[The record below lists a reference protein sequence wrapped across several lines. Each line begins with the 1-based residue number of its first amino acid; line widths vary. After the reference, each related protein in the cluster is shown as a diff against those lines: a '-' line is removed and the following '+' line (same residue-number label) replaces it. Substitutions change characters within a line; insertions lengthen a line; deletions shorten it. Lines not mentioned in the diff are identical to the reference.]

1 MTQSSHLAHLE
12 RKHRALDDELRSELA
27 HANKNDVRIASI
39 KRQKLV
45 LKDEITRLRTG
56 KPPEKHLLH

>member
-1 MTQSSHLAHLE
+1 MTQSSHLAQLE
-12 RKHRALDDELRSELA
+12 RKHRALDDELRFELQ

-56 KPPEKHLLH
+56 NPPEKHLLH

>member
-1 MTQSSHLAHLE
+1 MSQASHLAQLE
-12 RKHRALDDELRSELA
+12 RKHRALDDELRFELT
-27 HANKNDVRIASI
+27 HANRNDARIASI

-56 KPPEKHLLH
+56 KPPEKHQLH

>member
-1 MTQSSHLAHLE
+1 MSQSSHLAQLE
-12 RKHRALDDELRSELA
+12 RKHRALDDELRNELA
-27 HANKNDVRIASI
+27 HAARNETRIASI

-56 KPPEKHLLH
+56 KPPEKRHLH

>member
-1 MTQSSHLAHLE
+1 MSQASHLAQLE

-27 HANKNDVRIASI
+27 HASKNDARIASI

-56 KPPEKHLLH
+56 KPPEPRQLH

>member
-1 MTQSSHLAHLE
+1 MSQSSHLAQLE
-12 RKHRALDDELRSELA
+12 RKHRALDDELKYELA
-27 HANKNDVRIASI
+27 HAARNEARIASI

-56 KPPEKHLLH
+56 KPPEKRQLH